1 MLEFKVN
8 SDIIVANLKEVNITS
23 FKQLEP
29 HTFNKALEIQ
39 EMKPIFRT
47 IPTTLKYLL
56 VAFIKI
62 EAIKSKVIDKEAVK
76 IVKIIIMV
84 VIKVMAVL

>member
-8 SDIIVANLKEVNITS
+8 SDIIVANLEEVNITS

-29 HTFNKALEIQ
+29 HIFNKVLEIQ
-39 EMKPIFRT
+39 EMRPIFRT
-47 IPTTLKYLL
+47 ILTLKYLL